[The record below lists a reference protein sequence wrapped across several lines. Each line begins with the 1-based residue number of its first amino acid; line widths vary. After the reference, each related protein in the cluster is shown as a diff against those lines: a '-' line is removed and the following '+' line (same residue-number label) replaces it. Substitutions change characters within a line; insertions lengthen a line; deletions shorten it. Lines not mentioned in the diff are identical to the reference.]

1 MKNLEELLKQPAKQ
15 TMPYE
20 EVATK
25 VETLLVDAISKIK
38 NKKDINIQLAVGINK
53 KTGNTAYILLDSEG
67 EIQLVVNAIPNENVS
82 VEGPDIEDTT
92 LNENDS
98 KTVLEAIEYLRS
110 CGRPQDPGSI
120 EEMISSIIKEA
131 TSEKAPSNP
140 LQEIAEL
147 LSKGK
152 ISMIEKLMDESRE
165 ARIKRAIETAPE
177 GVSPEDAKQVVEMI
191 EKVFLKGLN

>member
-1 MKNLEELLKQPAKQ
+1 MKNLEELLKQPAKP

-25 VETLLVDAISKIK
+25 VETLLYDAISKIK
-38 NKKDINIQLAVGINK
+38 NKKDINIQLAVGINR
-53 KTGNTAYILLDSEG
+53 KTGNIAYILLDSES

-110 CGRPQDPGSI
+110 CGRPQNPGSI
-120 EEMISSIIKEA
+120 EEMINGIIKEA
-131 TSEKAPSNP
+131 TSEKAP
-140 LQEIAEL
+140 
-147 LSKGK
+147 SKGK
-152 ISMIEKLMDESRE
+152 ISMIEKLMDESRD

-177 GVSPEDAKQVVEMI
+177 GVSPEEAKQVVEMI